1 MKPLENTTHEL
12 TRSIFMAFR
21 RSTAGYFPPLR
32 RKAARFSISDVCHCD
47 PGHGPQNSPPM
58 ETRPPCLSEA
68 TAVTRSY
75 EDGRIQALRGVDL
88 KVEVGDFIAITG
100 SSGSGKTTL
109 LQMLGG
115 LDSPDSGEIFFRG
128 QALSGMGDLSSF
140 RAQKVGFV
148 FQSFHLLPTLT
159 ASENIQVPMVESSIS
174 RKERAPRATRLLS
187 EVGLADRTHSRP
199 PELSGGERQRVA
211 IARSLANHPE
221 LLLADEP
228 TGNLDRASATMVME
242 LLSRIHR
249 ENGMT
254 LVLVTHDPAT
264 AAYASRQIHMSDGM
278 VKHPTSETPL
288 SR

>member
-1 MKPLENTTHEL
+1 VGKFIDHGSGI
-12 TRSIFMAFR
+12 RDHSD
-21 RSTAGYFPPLR
+21 
-32 RKAARFSISDVCHCD
+32 SISDSSRSRGFPFSSLLFYNCG
-47 PGHGPQNSPPM
+47 PGASPQNSFSM
-58 ETRPPCLSEA
+58 EIPHTPCLAEA
-68 TAVTRSY
+68 IAVTRSY
-75 EDGRIQALRGVDL
+75 EDGRIHALRGVDL
-88 KVEVGDFIAITG
+88 RIEEGDFIAITG
-100 SSGSGKTTL
+100 SSGSGKTSL

-115 LDSPDSGEIFFRG
+115 LDTPDSGEICVRG

-159 ASENIQVPMVESSIS
+159 ASENVQVPMVESSIS
-174 RKERAPRATRLLS
+174 RKERAPRAAKLLS
-187 EVGLADRTHSRP
+187 EVGLANRTHSRP

-211 IARSLANHPE
+211 IARSLANEPE

-249 ENGMT
+249 ETGMT
-254 LVLVTHDPAT
+254 LVLVTHDSTT

-278 VKHPTSETPL
+278 VIRSTPDL
-288 SR
+288 PVSP